1 MAINISG
8 KGRVQ
13 FERMPKTRKKILL
26 VEDLPAT
33 RLVLLRSL
41 EHEFEV
47 EAVGDGEDAIG
58 LLRRNDYAMILL
70 DLKLRRVDGYAVL
83 DELREH
89 KPHLLK
95 RVIVFSGLEDPR
107 SKEIN
112 PAEVFDVLK
121 KPLQIEAL
129 LSVIR
134 RCAASQG
141 A

>member
-1 MAINISG
+1 MS
-8 KGRVQ
+8 
-13 FERMPKTRKKILL
+13 KTRKKILL

-41 EHEFEV
+41 EQEFEV
-47 EAVGDGEDAIG
+47 EAVPDGEDAIG
-58 LLRRNDYAMILL
+58 LLRRNDYVMILL
-70 DLKLRRVDGYAVL
+70 DLKLRRVDGYDVL
-83 DELREH
+83 DELRQH

-95 RVIVFSGLEDPR
+95 RVIVFSGMEDPR
-107 SKEIN
+107 REIN

-134 RCAASQG
+134 NCAASQG

>member
-1 MAINISG
+1 
-8 KGRVQ
+8 
-13 FERMPKTRKKILL
+13 MPKTRNKILL

-41 EHEFEV
+41 EQEFEV
-47 EAVGDGEDAIG
+47 EAVSDGEDAIG
-58 LLRRNDYAMILL
+58 LLRRNDYVMILL
-70 DLKLRRVDGYAVL
+70 DLKLRRVDGYDVL
-83 DELREH
+83 SELRQH

-121 KPLQIEAL
+121 KPLQIETL

>member
-1 MAINISG
+1 MSFQTG
-8 KGRVQ
+8 KAAYNVS
-13 FERMPKTRKKILL
+13 RMSKTRQKILL

-41 EHEFEV
+41 EQEFEV
-47 EAVGDGEDAIG
+47 EAVSDGEDAIG
-58 LLRRNDYAMILL
+58 LLRRNDYVMILL
-70 DLKLRRVDGYAVL
+70 DLILRRVDGYAVL

-95 RVIVFSGLEDPR
+95 RVIVFSGMEDPR
-107 SKEIN
+107 SREIN

-129 LSVIR
+129 LGVIR